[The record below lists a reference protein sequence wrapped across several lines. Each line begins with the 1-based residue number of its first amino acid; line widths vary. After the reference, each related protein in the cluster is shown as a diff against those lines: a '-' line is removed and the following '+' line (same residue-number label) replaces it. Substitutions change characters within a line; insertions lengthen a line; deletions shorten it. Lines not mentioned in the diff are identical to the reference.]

1 MQKNNPSMKKTN
13 LTLFFLFQAVV
24 VFAQHTIQGEV
35 KDKKENHPMELATVR
50 LLTIKDSVLL
60 QGTRTDEKG
69 KFKFQNVP
77 SGVYLLSISS
87 VGYTVHEKR
96 LPVRESVVELKTIWL
111 EENVKTLN
119 QVNVSGAAVQVTV
132 RNDTVEYNASAVK
145 TSQNA
150 VTEDILKKL
159 PGVEVDADG
168 KVKVNGQE
176 IKKVR
181 VDGKKFFGDDVQ
193 MATKNIPADMIDK
206 IQVIDQKSEMAQLT
220 GFEDNDTERIINL
233 TLRRDKKQGVF
244 GNVTAGAGMDIKPAF
259 RYDANTF
266 LNIMNGDTKSTI
278 TGGANN
284 INTSRSRRGRG
295 GFTIGQSAGITA
307 TQNLGY
313 NLNTPLNDKLIL
325 GGNATFNHSDNF
337 QTTETH
343 RENYL
348 KDQNYTTRSAGTNN
362 RENYEGNM
370 NFEAEWK
377 PDSLNTLLIQP
388 NMGLARSFS
397 NNTSEYTYFTGA
409 DITSRGNSINNSS
422 GLDINGGLNVIY
434 SRKFASKQGRALTT
448 NVSTD
453 FTQSESDGKN
463 YSNKETVAAAT
474 IVDQRNKNNALRYN
488 FGARLSYVEPLWKN
502 RHFLETAFSF
512 TNSNNTSKRNLYD
525 KDISGE
531 YTVLNNDYSNDFRNT
546 FYREAL
552 ELNYRYYDPRFNI
565 MFGVKAEPSQTFS
578 TTIYANSEGRTLENK
593 VINYAPTAQFQYN
606 FGKRQFLRIDYRGNT
621 GQPSINQMQPVKNN
635 TDLMNETVGNPTLNP
650 SFTNNLRLMFS
661 TYSQKKFSSFNIGLM
676 ANAVKDNLTT
686 NSIYDQTG
694 KRYIQTVNSTK
705 IPYALNMFT
714 MFNTPIIQKRL
725 QFSNNAS
732 FGLQR
737 QYGYTSKNVNVSD
750 IDITH
755 FLLGDLSD
763 TRRLNASENI
773 SLTFTHDVVDVGLR
787 GGVRYS
793 VSDNNFNT
801 QKVETF
807 DWNFAPSVVV
817 RPASTLTF
825 SSDLNFVT
833 MRGYSNFNQDQWLWN
848 ASADWSVFNKKGVL
862 SMRVNDILRKQL
874 NVRQMVG
881 ENYIQ
886 YSKFNALQ
894 SYFIVSFSYKIS
906 KFKGGFGNNPAEE
919 PGNLQERRWNRG
931 NRRMDEQGRPSRI
944 EERR

>member
-1 MQKNNPSMKKTN
+1 MRKSVLLLFLLL
-13 LTLFFLFQAVV
+13 LTVTV
-24 VFAQHTIQGEV
+24 SAQHTLRGEV
-35 KDKKENHPMELATVR
+35 KDKKENSPMELATVR
-50 LLTIKDSVLL
+50 LLTVKDSALV

-69 KFKFQNVP
+69 KFDFQNIKQGIYV
-77 SGVYLLSISS
+77 LSISS
-87 VGYTVHEKR
+87 VGYATYEKR
-96 LPVRESVVELKTIWL
+96 LVMREQDVELKTILL

-119 QVNVSGAAVQVTV
+119 QVNVSGSAVQVTV
-132 RNDTVEYNASAVK
+132 RNDTVEYNAASVK

-159 PGVEVDADG
+159 PGVEVDPDG

-244 GNVTAGAGMDIKPAF
+244 GNVTAGAGMDINPAF

-266 LNIMNGDTKSTI
+266 LNIMSGETKSTI

-313 NLNTPLNDKLIL
+313 NLNTPLSNKMII
-325 GGNATFNHSDNF
+325 GGNATFNHSDNS
-337 QTTETH
+337 QITETH

-348 KDQNYTTRSAGTNN
+348 KDQTYTTNSTGTNN
-362 RENYEGNM
+362 RDNYEGNLSL
-370 NFEAEWK
+370 EAEWK
-377 PDSLNTLLIQP
+377 PDTLTTVLIQP
-388 NMGLARSFS
+388 NIGLSRSFS
-397 NNTSEYTYFTGA
+397 DNTSQYTYLTA
-409 DITSRGNSINNSS
+409 SEITSKGNSSNNSN

-434 SRKFASKQGRALTT
+434 SRKFTSKQGRALTT

-453 FTQSESDGKN
+453 FSQSTSNGKN
-463 YSNKETVAAAT
+463 YSYKETT
-474 IVDQRNKNNALRYN
+474 ITNTIIDQRNENNALRYN

-502 RHFLETAFSF
+502 RHFLETALSF
-512 TNSNNTSKRNLYD
+512 TNSNNNSTRDLYD
-525 KDISGE
+525 KDATGG
-531 YTVLNNDYSNDFRNT
+531 YTVLNADYSNEFKNT

-552 ELNYRYYDPRFNI
+552 ELNYRYYDSKFNM
-565 MFGVKAEPSQTFS
+565 MFGVKAEPAQTYS
-578 TTIYANSEGRTLENK
+578 TTIYGNSEGKTLENK

-621 GQPSINQMQPVKNN
+621 GQPSISQMQPVKNN
-635 TDLMNETVGNPTLNP
+635 IDLMNETVGNPTLNP

-676 ANAVKDNLTT
+676 ANFVKDNLTT

-705 IPYALNMFT
+705 MPYNLNMFT

-732 FGLQR
+732 FGFQR
-737 QYGYTSKNVNVSD
+737 QYGYTSKNVNTGD
-750 IDITH
+750 IDIAH
-755 FLLGDLSD
+755 LLLGDLSD

-773 SLTFTHDVVDVGLR
+773 SLTFTHDMVDVGIR
-787 GGVRYS
+787 GGLRYS
-793 VSDNNFNT
+793 VSANNFNT
-801 QKVETF
+801 QNVETY
-807 DWNFAPSVVV
+807 DWNFAPNVVV
-817 RPASTLTF
+817 RPIPTLTF

-862 SMRVNDILRKQL
+862 SLRVNDILRKQL
-874 NVRQMVG
+874 SVRQIVG

-894 SYFIVSFSYKIS
+894 SYFIMSFSYKIS
-906 KFKGGFGNNPAEE
+906 KFKGSSKTNPAEE
-919 PGNLQERRWNRG
+919 MENPMERRWNRG
-931 NRRMDEQGRPSRI
+931 GRGGGRP
-944 EERR
+944 